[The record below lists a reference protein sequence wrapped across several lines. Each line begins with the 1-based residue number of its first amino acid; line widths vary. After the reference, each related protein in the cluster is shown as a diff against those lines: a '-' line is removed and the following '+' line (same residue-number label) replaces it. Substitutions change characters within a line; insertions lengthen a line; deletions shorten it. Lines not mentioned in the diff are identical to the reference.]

1 MSLQRELDM
10 KIVTATNRI
19 ARFVVAIAF
28 AFGVA
33 AHAAAQEPHKYASGA
48 ATHALKLNAG
58 HKWETDAP
66 LRQGMIK
73 IRAAVEPRLEAVH
86 AGTLTTREYQALGA
100 EVQGQLAD
108 IVRNCKLDAQADEV
122 LHVILADVTEGA
134 DALQGHAMQLTPRA
148 GALKILAALDTYGH
162 YFDHPGWLVLK

>member
-1 MSLQRELDM
+1 
-10 KIVTATNRI
+10 
-19 ARFVVAIAF
+19 
-28 AFGVA
+28 
-33 AHAAAQEPHKYASGA
+33 
-48 ATHALKLNAG
+48 
-58 HKWETDAP
+58 
-66 LRQGMIK
+66 MIK
-73 IRAAVEPRLEAVH
+73 IRAAVEPKLEAVH

-134 DALQGHAMQLTPRA
+134 DALQGHASSGSRPCA

>member
-1 MSLQRELDM
+1 MM
-10 KIVTATNRI
+10 IKTAAPRI
-19 ARFVVAIAF
+19 AGLLAALAF

-33 AHAAAQEPHKYASGA
+33 NYATAQEAHKHESGA
-48 ATHALKLNAG
+48 ALHALKLNAG
-58 HKWETDAP
+58 HKWATDAP

-73 IRAAVEPRLEAVH
+73 IRAAVEPKLEAVH

-134 DALQGHAMQLTPRA
+134 DALQGHAKRLTPRA